1 MIQDAK
7 NKYCDSLAITA
18 SGASTDHL
26 NHGADGNL
34 GMGEPMGVLI
44 NVEVAADGTTTD
56 ETYAFKVQTDTVPGF
71 GSPSDVIERT
81 IAYAD
86 LTAGSQHVIPLP
98 PDMSMEQFSR
108 IYATLGGTTPSITY
122 SAALMPLSA
131 MPALANYPSGFT
143 IS

>member
-7 NKYCDSLAITA
+7 NKYCDSQALTA
-18 SGASTDHL
+18 SAASTDHL

-44 NVEVAADGTTTD
+44 NVEVAADYTTED
-56 ETYAFKVQTDTVPGF
+56 ETYAFKVQTDTLTGF

-81 IAYAD
+81 ILAAA
-86 LTAGSQHVIPLP
+86 LTAGSLHVIPLP
-98 PDMSMEQFSR
+98 PDTSMEQFSR
-108 IYATLGGTTPSITY
+108 LYSTLGGTTPTITI
-122 SAALMPLSA
+122 SAALLPLSA
-131 MPALANYPSGFT
+131 IPATANYPSGFT